1 VTMINLLRQKIGSN
15 QFEFTKHAL
24 DQSILRRITV
34 KEVRE
39 AMANGEVIENYP
51 DDKYGPS
58 CLVFGNTKSGRP
70 IHLQCSHPFR
80 ENVKII
86 TLYQPDPEEWIDFKV
101 RR

>member
-1 VTMINLLRQKIGSN
+1 MINLIRQKIAAN

-34 KEVRE
+34 QELRE
-39 AMANGEVIENYP
+39 AVADGEVIEDYP

-58 CLVFGNTKSGRP
+58 CLIFGMTKSGRP
-70 IHLQCSHPFR
+70 IHLQCSHPSR
-80 ENVKII
+80 ENIKII
-86 TLYQPDPEEWIDFKV
+86 TLYQPDPGQWIDYKV